1 MNNEIIIN
9 EPINQNNQIPINNSQ
24 NNINNRVIFQEE
36 NKNINNNF
44 DINEMNE
51 KIQNDSFNFS
61 KKAILEIIN
70 QNHCLCDNL
79 RKMQE
84 TINFKDQLISE
95 YESVIKLSKDKI
107 TKLSNQIPELKREND
122 VLRQNNITFQN
133 NLNEEKL
140 RTKNITQPLKNP
152 KVKEN
157 NNKKDDDDD
166 DDEYLEKE
174 INLEIGYKQKEKE
187 LKNEFA
193 NEIDN
198 LTKKADE
205 LKVENDRLKYE
216 LADKNIEIEKLN
228 SQIENEQ
235 FNNSSI
241 INKQERDIQKL
252 KDKVSEYEKKN
263 KTLGEI

>member
-9 EPINQNNQIPINNSQ
+9 EQINQNNQIPINNSQ
-24 NNINNRVIFQEE
+24 NNTNNRKIYQDE
-36 NKNINNNF
+36 NKNFNNNF

-51 KIQNDSFNFS
+51 KIDKDSLNIT

-70 QNHCLCDNL
+70 QNHCLCENI

-107 TKLSNQIPELKREND
+107 TKLSNQIPQLQREND
-122 VLRQNNITFQN
+122 ILRQNNITFQN
-133 NLNEEKL
+133 NLNQEKL
-140 RTKNITQPLKNP
+140 RANNKNQPLKNP

-157 NNKKDDDDD
+157 HIKKYYDDDD

-174 INLEIGYKQKEKE
+174 INMEIGYKQKEKE
-187 LKNEFA
+187 LKDQFA

-198 LTKKADE
+198 LTKKTDD

-216 LADKNIEIEKLN
+216 LANKNIEIEKLN

-241 INKQERDIQKL
+241 INKQERDI
-252 KDKVSEYEKKN
+252 
-263 KTLGEI
+263 

>member
-1 MNNEIIIN
+1 
-9 EPINQNNQIPINNSQ
+9 
-24 NNINNRVIFQEE
+24 
-36 NKNINNNF
+36 
-44 DINEMNE
+44 MNE
-51 KIQNDSFNFS
+51 KIHNDSFNFI

-84 TINFKDQLISE
+84 TINFNDQLISE
-95 YESVIKLSKDKI
+95 YKSVIKLSKDKI
-107 TKLSNQIPELKREND
+107 TKLSNQILELKKVND

-140 RTKNITQPLKNP
+140 STKNKIQMLKNP

-157 NNKKDDDDD
+157 NIKKYYDD

>member
-1 MNNEIIIN
+1 
-9 EPINQNNQIPINNSQ
+9 
-24 NNINNRVIFQEE
+24 
-36 NKNINNNF
+36 
-44 DINEMNE
+44 MNE
-51 KIQNDSFNFS
+51 KIHNDSFNFI

-140 RTKNITQPLKNP
+140 STKNKIQMLKNP

-157 NNKKDDDDD
+157 NIKKYYDD

-174 INLEIGYKQKEKE
+174 INLEIGYKQKEKQ
-187 LKNEFA
+187 LKKEFA

-198 LTKKADE
+198 LTKKADD

-216 LADKNIEIEKLN
+216 LSDKNIEIEKLN

-235 FNNSSI
+235 FINSSI
-241 INKQERDIQKL
+241 INK
-252 KDKVSEYEKKN
+252 
-263 KTLGEI
+263 

>member
-9 EPINQNNQIPINNSQ
+9 EQINQNNQFPIYNSQ
-24 NNINNRVIFQEE
+24 YNINNKEIFQEE
-36 NKNINNNF
+36 NKNFNNNF

-107 TKLSNQIPELKREND
+107 TKLSNQIPELQREND
-122 VLRQNNITFQN
+122 ILRQNNISFQN
-133 NLNEEKL
+133 NLNQEIL
-140 RTKNITQPLKNP
+140 RTKNKTQPLKNP
-152 KVKEN
+152 KVNEN
-157 NNKKDDDDD
+157 YIKKDDDDD

-174 INLEIGYKQKEKE
+174 INLEI
-187 LKNEFA
+187 N
-193 NEIDN
+193 
-198 LTKKADE
+198 
-205 LKVENDRLKYE
+205 
-216 LADKNIEIEKLN
+216 
-228 SQIENEQ
+228 
-235 FNNSSI
+235 
-241 INKQERDIQKL
+241 
-252 KDKVSEYEKKN
+252 
-263 KTLGEI
+263 